1 MEKRPCT
8 NVCGVLVSFH
18 EVMKL
23 QSFFWKWHHTHEY
36 TTHFTTGFL
45 CIFLLILWRR
55 NLHQSL
61 MVFLTIFHKFMK
73 LQNFKWWNYVLPYL
87 TSSTQMNIHNML
99 TMAYML
105 ILRIKLWPNSWS
117 IAFCIM
123 MKKDRFKEKLL
134 LCPHVL
140 FNRV

>member
-1 MEKRPCT
+1 MEKKSSSKF
-8 NVCGVLVSFH
+8 NGVFDHFSQIY
-18 EVMKL
+18 EVTKFQMMKL
-23 QSFFWKWHHTHEY
+23 C
-36 TTHFTTGFL
+36 L
-45 CIFLLILWRR
+45 A
-55 NLHQSL
+55 
-61 MVFLTIFHKFMK
+61 V
-73 LQNFKWWNYVLPYL
+73 L